1 MKKLVSLILLLQILL
16 LFSSCECDHNLE
28 PTPPFK
34 IGWVVCTDGE
44 IVPYCTY
51 TENRDDYKVPIAL
64 VYWVNPDYTADVA
77 GYAVYL
83 NDLDPAAF
91 SETEMEAQGTSA
103 DIRAYDG
110 NENTWVLHSNQ
121 NVNSPLAKQVFD
133 IWQYGQSAYIP
144 SVGQLALL
152 FQAKNNTERR
162 LNERLAGIGGDPLAD
177 EADHCWYWSSTEVA
191 GQEPGKAWLYSM
203 HSGAIQETPKLQKH
217 KARPIIT
224 IYR

>member
-1 MKKLVSLILLLQILL
+1 MKKYLTSLLCLGLFLSFVSCN
-16 LFSSCECDHNLE
+16 CEHNLE
-28 PTPPFK
+28 PEPPFNV
-34 IGWVVCTDGE
+34 GWVVCTDGE

-51 TENRDDYKVPIAL
+51 TQNKEQYKVPIAL
-64 VYWVNPDYTADVA
+64 VYWVNPDYSADIA

-91 SETEMEAQGTSA
+91 SDTEMEAQGTSA

-110 NENTWVLHSNQ
+110 NENTWTLHSNEK
-121 NVNSPLAKQVFD
+121 VNSPLAQNVFD

-152 FQAKNNTERR
+152 FQAKNNQERK

-177 EADHCWYWSSTEVA
+177 EADYCWYWSSTEVA
-191 GQEPGKAWLYSM
+191 GQEAGKAWLYSM
-203 HSGAIQETPKLQKH
+203 HSGAIQETPKLQAH
-217 KARPIIT
+217 KSRPVIT
-224 IYR
+224 LYR